1 MVNSI
6 TKYLSFKK
14 LYSQDY
20 AFCTLQVMTT
30 WNLVLGMKVNITVI
44 ATPQINSTNSRSTI
58 FKETVFKEHPWLMWR
73 KKIQNTKS
81 FVIIHSEAPVFRA
94 QLIYHIQTL
103 NRSKMDIHHGQFTLQ
118 FRFDRIKSGL
128 QSYHLVL
135 RTAMQRTL
143 RERLGVRFVDMHQFN
158 YALNKALLL
167 PKVGSFKISLYLY

>member
-1 MVNSI
+1 MVNI

-14 LYSQDY
+14 WYSQDY

-58 FKETVFKEHPWLMWR
+58 FKETGFKEHRWLMWR

-103 NRSKMDIHHGQFTLQ
+103 NRSKMDIHHGQFTLL

-135 RTAMQRTL
+135 RTAMERTL

-158 YALNKALLL
+158 YAPNKVHLL
-167 PKVGSFKISLYLY
+167 PKVGSFKISPYLH